1 MRRKIGVIGAGYA
14 GLATACYLAK
24 EGNDVSVFEKN
35 DSIGGRSRKFE
46 EDGFTFDM
54 GPSWYWMPDV
64 FDTFFN
70 DFGKRTSDYY
80 TLERLS
86 PSYRVYYG
94 VEDAI
99 DLPADLDEMYTLF
112 ESIEK
117 GSAEKLRRFLM
128 DAKYKYDVG
137 INEFV
142 QKPSLSVLEFASFK
156 VLKGALKLNLFKSFS
171 KFVRQYF
178 SHPRLIQVLE
188 FPVLFLGAKPEN
200 IPALYSLMN
209 YADIVGGTWY
219 PQGGMF
225 KVIEAMESLALELG
239 VEIHLNSPVEQIE
252 IEQGFAKEL
261 LVNGERQSFDAVVA
275 AADYHFV
282 EQNLIPE
289 KFRKYDSKY
298 WDSRVMAPSCLLFY
312 LGIDKKLDNL
322 LHHNL
327 FFDRDFSQHAVE
339 IYDTI
344 EWPSDPLFY
353 VCAPSV
359 TDDTVAPEG
368 KENVFLLMP
377 IAPGLQ
383 DDEDTREKYYHL
395 LMDRLEAITNQEIR
409 SSVIYKKSY
418 ALKDFVM
425 DYNAFKGNAY
435 GLANTLKQTAIL
447 KPTMHNPKIK
457 NLFFAGQLTVPGP
470 GVPPSLI
477 SGKVAAIETI
487 KYLNK

>member
-1 MRRKIGVIGAGYA
+1 MGNKIGVIGAGYA
-14 GLATACYLAK
+14 GLAAACYLAK
-24 EGNDVSVFEKN
+24 DGNDVSVFEKN
-35 DSIGGRSRKFE
+35 DSIGGRSRQFT

-64 FDTFFN
+64 FETFFN
-70 DFGKRTSDYY
+70 DFGKKVSEYY
-80 TLERLS
+80 TLKRLS
-86 PSYRVYYG
+86 PSYRVYFG
-94 VEDAI
+94 EGDAV
-99 DLPADLDEMYTLF
+99 DLPSDLDELYATF

-117 GSAEKLRRFLM
+117 GSAEQLRKFLQ

-142 QKPSLSVLEFASFK
+142 QKPSLSVLEFASLK
-156 VLKGALKLNLFKSFS
+156 VLKGALRLNLFKSFS

-178 SHPRLIQVLE
+178 KHPRLIQILE

-219 PQGGMF
+219 PEGGMF
-225 KVIEAMESLALELG
+225 KVIEAMENLATELG
-239 VEIHLNSPVEQIE
+239 VKIQTNAPVDKI
-252 IEQGFAKEL
+252 
-261 LVNGERQSFDAVVA
+261 LVQNGESRGFQIGNKEYEFDAVVA
-275 AADYHFV
+275 AADYNFV
-282 EQNLIPE
+282 EQNLIPKE
-289 KFRKYDSKY
+289 YRKYDEKY
-298 WDSRVMAPSCLLFY
+298 WDTRVMAPSSLLFY
-312 LGIDKKLDNL
+312 LGVDKRLDNL

-339 IYDTI
+339 IYDTC

-359 TDDTVAPEG
+359 TDTAVAPEG
-368 KENVFLLMP
+368 KENVFILMP
-377 IAPGLQ
+377 IAPGLND
-383 DDEDTREKYYHL
+383 DDETREKYYHI
-395 LMDRLEAITNQEIR
+395 LMDRLEALTNQEIR
-409 SSVIYKKSY
+409 SSIIYKKSY
-418 ALKDFVM
+418 ALKDFKM

-447 KPTMHNPKIK
+447 KPTMHNSKIK

-477 SGKVAAIETI
+477 SGKVAAAETI
-487 KYLNK
+487 KYLKK